1 MAPTKKID
9 YKLVGRSVMAVIDKK
24 KLVITTPDTK
34 LRDKL
39 KTKLEAYNLR
49 PSDARKAELIKL
61 FTPKAEK
68 AKVEKIVKKKKA
80 HQAVKVTKRELVESK
95 KEIKVLRDYFKDE
108 KRLYIDG
115 GDVKMVGYD
124 IPMPKELIDAISLA
138 IDKKE
143 GIDHL
148 LNFWMLTLLNPNPI
162 ARQKL
167 FAYIG
172 RHKLIVTPNGYFVT
186 YRMVKRTDDP
196 NVFTHAHSVSDTKES
211 PRMYY
216 KMGQVAKL
224 DRKTQCDEDGS
235 RDCSKGL
242 HTGTPDFIGIK
253 LGDGYS
259 KGVYTKSQ
267 GGGYGTGYDAPSQQ
281 SFDNTFGNQA
291 VIVLVNPMH
300 VVSVP
305 DSDTRK
311 LRACEL
317 YFCKTTTAEEVLKIQ
332 QGEYSTYDNKY
343 KEFELKELVTML
355 KGVKLEKFVEGVLD
369 KGNTKKI
376 QEQVAALRSKLTF
389 SNDAINSELTLE
401 EINRLIQSRVIK
413 ATKSKK

>member
-1 MAPTKKID
+1 
-9 YKLVGRSVMAVIDKK
+9 MAVIDGK
-24 KLVITTPDTK
+24 KLVITTPDSK

-39 KTKLEAYNLR
+39 KDKLESYNLR
-49 PSDARKAELIKL
+49 PSDARKTELIKL
-61 FTPKAEK
+61 LTPKTEK

-80 HQAVKVTKRELVESK
+80 HQAVKVGKRELVESK
-95 KEIKVLRDYFKDE
+95 KEIKALREYFKAD
-108 KRLYIDG
+108 KRLCIDG
-115 GDVKMVGYD
+115 QDVKMVGYD
-124 IPMPKELIDAISLA
+124 VPMPKELIDAISLA

-148 LNFWMLTLLNPNPI
+148 LNFWMLTLLNPNPV
-162 ARQKL
+162 AREKL
-167 FAYIG
+167 FGYIG

-186 YRMVKRTDDP
+186 YRMVKKTEDP
-196 NVFTHAHSVSDTKES
+196 HVFTHAHSVSDTKES

-224 DRKTQCDEDGS
+224 DRRTQCDEDGTK
-235 RDCSKGL
+235 DCSRGL

-291 VIVLVNPMH
+291 VICLVNPMH

-305 DSDTRK
+305 NSDTRK
-311 LRACEL
+311 MRSCEL
-317 YFCKTTTAEEVLKIQ
+317 YFCKETTAEEVIKLQ
-332 QGEYSTYDNKY
+332 TGEYSKFDNDY
-343 KEFELKELVTML
+343 KGIELKELATML
-355 KGVKLEKFVEGVLD
+355 KGVKLEKFVENVLD
-369 KGNTKKI
+369 KGNTVKI
-376 QEQVAALRSKLTF
+376 QAQIKELRGKLTF
-389 SNDAINSELTLE
+389 SNDAINQELTLD

-413 ATKSKK
+413 ATKAKK